1 MHIIVSTSTYDL
13 WENDIDLEVFRFIY
27 HHSSTIQKPEHI
39 YKLKRHDLLVVQ
51 AFRYVYGDNL
61 ELCKFA
67 KIVFLPD
74 CFQNFYYIDRLQCYK
89 YVYYPE
95 EVHIQ
100 KDDFRRAE
108 WEKIQRLPIIAEEKN
123 RRMEIVYRL
132 LEKYWIMITDH
143 SSLPSYTI
151 SFYSDSIV

>member
-1 MHIIVSTSTYDL
+1 MHIVISTSTYDL
-13 WENDIDLEVFRFIY
+13 WENNIDIEVFRFIY

-39 YKLKRHDLLVVQ
+39 YKLKRHDVLIIQ

-61 ELCKFA
+61 ELCNFA

-74 CFQNFYYIDRLQCYK
+74 CFQKFYLIERLQCYK

-100 KDDFRRAE
+100 KDQYRRAE

-123 RRMEIVYRL
+123 RRMEIVYRI
-132 LEKYWIMITDH
+132 LEKY
-143 SSLPSYTI
+143 
-151 SFYSDSIV
+151 